1 MASIAELC
9 WTHSEELFRD
19 VDLDAL
25 FERQHRTLRS
35 GDCTEYPYLILVY
48 TGKVT
53 IGLELGNSI
62 DPLDIDPLD
71 PLWDSLE
78 LADDIV
84 GS

>member
-1 MASIAELC
+1 MASTAELC

-25 FERQHRTLRS
+25 FERQHRALRS
-35 GDCTEYPYLILVY
+35 ENCTEYPYLILVY

-53 IGLELGNSI
+53 IGIELGNSI
-62 DPLDIDPLD
+62 EPSDTDTLN
-71 PLWDSLE
+71 PLWDTIE
-78 LADDIV
+78 VADDIV

>member
-9 WTHSEELFRD
+9 WTHAEELFRE

-25 FERQHRTLRS
+25 FERQHRALRTVN
-35 GDCTEYPYLILVY
+35 CAEYPYLILVY

-53 IGLELGNSI
+53 IGLELGSSM
-62 DPLDIDPLD
+62 DPSDTDSLN

-78 LADDIV
+78 VADDIV